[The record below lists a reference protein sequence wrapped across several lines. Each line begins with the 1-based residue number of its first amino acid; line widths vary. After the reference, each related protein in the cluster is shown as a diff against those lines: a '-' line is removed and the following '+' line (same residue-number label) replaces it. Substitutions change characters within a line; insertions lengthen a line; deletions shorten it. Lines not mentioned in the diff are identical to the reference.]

1 MNEVS
6 PLRLSDGS
14 SAEAAM
20 SGFRF
25 SIGSRSR
32 GMSEITFTAVPGGCM
47 YQVVLADEEG
57 PRQLAG
63 RISPEK
69 WEALKHSLCTE
80 LDLADWQKDYASRR
94 TEEGVMILNGDHWN
108 VDVLTPREVLSW
120 QGRENYPESWNQLA
134 ALMQPYF
141 DLIG

>member
-14 SAEAAM
+14 NAEPAM
-20 SGFRF
+20 NGFRF
-25 SIGSRSR
+25 SIGSRSQ

-47 YQVVLADEEG
+47 YQVMLADEEG

-63 RISPEK
+63 RINLEK
-69 WEALKHSLCTE
+69 WKALKHALCTE
-80 LDLADWQKDYASRR
+80 LDLSSWQKEYASRR

-108 VDVLTPREVLSW
+108 VDVLTPQEVLSW
-120 QGRENYPESWNQLA
+120 QGRENYPENWNRLA